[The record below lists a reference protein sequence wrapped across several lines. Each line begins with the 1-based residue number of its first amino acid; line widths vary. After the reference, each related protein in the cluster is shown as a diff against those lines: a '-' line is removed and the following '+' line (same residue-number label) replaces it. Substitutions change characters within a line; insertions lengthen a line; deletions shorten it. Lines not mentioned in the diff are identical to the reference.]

1 MTSVR
6 ARLRRDESGSIVVGW
21 LGRITLTLALVG
33 LIGFEVL
40 SIAVTQV
47 GVADTGATAGDKALN
62 VYADTHDV
70 NAAYLAADRYVTSQG
85 AVLVKKSF
93 QISDESVTFDIKKTA
108 PTLLLFRWDR
118 TAQYAEI
125 TTRIYQQPILS
136 GGS

>member
-1 MTSVR
+1 MTSVPT
-6 ARLRRDESGSIVVGW
+6 RLRRDDTGSIVVGW
-21 LGRITLTLALVG
+21 LGRITLTLAVIG

-47 GVADTGATAGDKALN
+47 GVADTGATAGDKALT
-62 VYADTHDV
+62 VYAETHDA
-70 NAAYLAADRYVTSQG
+70 NAAYLAADHYVTSQG

-93 QISDESVTFDIKKTA
+93 QISEESVTFDVKKTA

-118 TAQYAEI
+118 TAGYAEI
-125 TTRIYQQPILS
+125 TTRIYQQPILA